1 MGVKALV
8 ALALLSLST
17 TASAGDPE
25 EDIKHLDRFVSRNPY
40 GSSKDQWIEKYNVFD
55 QWEKVGIVF
64 GFMDDYEF
72 CDDVIKMYMARYPTD
87 RYRCNR
93 AN

>member
-1 MGVKALV
+1 MESKAALILV
-8 ALALLSLST
+8 LLSLAT
-17 TASAGDPE
+17 TAWAGDPE
-25 EDIKHLDRFVSRNPY
+25 EDIKHWDRFVSRNPY
-40 GSSKDQWIEKYNVFD
+40 GSSKDQWIEKYNALG